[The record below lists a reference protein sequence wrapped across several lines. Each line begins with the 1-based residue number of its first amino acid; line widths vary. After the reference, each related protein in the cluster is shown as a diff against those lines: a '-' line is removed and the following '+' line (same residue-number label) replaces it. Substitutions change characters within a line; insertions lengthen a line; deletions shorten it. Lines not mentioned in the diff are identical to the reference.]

1 MSIKL
6 MSNIKMSY
14 IDRID
19 VSERIDVDKTSGI
32 SYIIVLSFNQMSTI
46 DNRCHAL
53 LMMSM
58 NLSDIAILNMKNT
71 HHCCLITGVSKNKAI
86 KLF

>member
-1 MSIKL
+1 MSIKV

-19 VSERIDVDKTSGI
+19 VSERTDVDKTSGI

-46 DNRCHAL
+46 DVML
-53 LMMSM
+53 Y
-58 NLSDIAILNMKNT
+58 
-71 HHCCLITGVSKNKAI
+71 
-86 KLF
+86 

>member
-1 MSIKL
+1 MSIKV

-19 VSERIDVDKTSGI
+19 ISERIDVDKTSGI

-46 DNRCHAL
+46 DVML
-53 LMMSM
+53 Y
-58 NLSDIAILNMKNT
+58 
-71 HHCCLITGVSKNKAI
+71 
-86 KLF
+86 

>member
-32 SYIIVLSFNQMSTI
+32 S
-46 DNRCHAL
+46 
-53 LMMSM
+53 
-58 NLSDIAILNMKNT
+58 
-71 HHCCLITGVSKNKAI
+71 
-86 KLF
+86 